1 MEKKNQINL
10 EKFMYVLRRRLVWII
25 LIAVL
30 AGLAGGILTRLF
42 VTPEY
47 VSYATFYVQASQNQN
62 QELNQQQINAA
73 KSLVDTY
80 ILFIKG
86 NDFLDEV
93 IARAKS
99 NHPELSL
106 NYTYIDVRER
116 MEASSVSKTEV
127 FKVSISD
134 PDPKKAYALMEA
146 LAEEDMAPRMISET
160 SGGKVSVLD
169 HPKLPTAPNS
179 TGAKRNAILA
189 AILFAV
195 VSLVVFFL
203 TELFDVTIY
212 SEEDLTEVFEYPIIG
227 TIPTITP
234 QTQVPSKSSQKGD
247 GKDGADDD
255 RKDDLYDEEVKG

>member
-10 EKFMYVLRRRLVWII
+10 EKFLYVLRRRFVWIL
-25 LIAVL
+25 LIAIT

-47 VSYATFYVQASQNQN
+47 VSYATFYVQASSSQN

-80 ILFIKG
+80 IVFIKG

-93 IARAKS
+93 VARAQA
-99 NHPELSL
+99 NHPEIKL
-106 NYTYIDVRER
+106 NYNYIDVRER
-116 MEASSVSKTEV
+116 MSASSVSNTEV

-134 PDPKKAYALMEA
+134 SDPKKAYALMEA
-146 LAEEDMAPRMISET
+146 LTEDDMAPRMISDT
-160 SGGKVSVLD
+160 SGGKVSVVD

-179 TGAKRNAILA
+179 TGARRNAILA
-189 AILFAV
+189 AVLFSV
-195 VSLVVFFL
+195 VSLVIFFL

-212 SEEDLTEVFEYPIIG
+212 SEEDITEIFDYPIIG
-227 TIPTITP
+227 TIPNISP
-234 QTQVPSKSSQKGD
+234 QTPSAKTQKGD
-247 GKDGADDD
+247 GGKDDADAD